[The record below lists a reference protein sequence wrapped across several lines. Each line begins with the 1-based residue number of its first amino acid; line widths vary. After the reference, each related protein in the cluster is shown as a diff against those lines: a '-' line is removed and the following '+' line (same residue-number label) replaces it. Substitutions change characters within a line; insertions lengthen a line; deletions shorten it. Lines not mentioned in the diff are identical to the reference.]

1 MIQELLSDRSVWQK
15 LATLK
20 NILVSRFVKF
30 INFAKTHQRCH
41 PLQSVSDFMSSFLV
55 VNAHEHWVFS
65 YSLSWCQFYDYPDA
79 DQVDWDTCDDWQD
92 QNLGWAAWLPFLP
105 AIV

>member
-1 MIQELLSDRSVWQK
+1 M
-15 LATLK
+15 
-20 NILVSRFVKF
+20 
-30 INFAKTHQRCH
+30 AKTCNPKKHIGLPICKVHQLRKKTIKGAIRFNQYLIH
-41 PLQSVSDFMSSFLV
+41 VFVLV

-92 QNLGWAAWLPFLP
+92 QNLGWAAWLPSFLQSSEDCP
-105 AIV
+105 HFCDES